1 MPTMTDLTRFVLA
14 HEEKFD
20 SALLELET
28 GQKTSHWMWYIF
40 PQMIGLG
47 TSEMSIKYA
56 IKDENEAIG
65 YLQNSLLFDHL
76 AAVTKAIHRHVVV
89 MNEQVLYI
97 LGSDID
103 VIKLKSSLRLFSPL
117 AKQLGDQKFS
127 EFIQHADEVLMRIK

>member
-1 MPTMTDLTRFVLA
+1 MTDLTRFILA
-14 HEEKFD
+14 HEEKYE

-56 IKDENEAIG
+56 ITDESEAIG

-76 AAVTKAIHRHVVV
+76 VAVTKAIHGHVVV
-89 MNEQVLYI
+89 MNKQVLNV

-103 VIKLKSSLRLFSPL
+103 VIKLKSSLHLFSQL
-117 AKQLGDQKFS
+117 AKQLRDQKFS
-127 EFIQHADEVLMRIK
+127 EFIQHADEVLRRIT

>member
-1 MPTMTDLTRFVLA
+1 MTDLTRFVFA
-14 HEEKFD
+14 HEEKYD

-56 IKDENEAIG
+56 ITDESEAIG

-76 AAVTKAIHRHVVV
+76 AAVTKAIHGHVVV
-89 MNEQVLYI
+89 MNKQVI
-97 LGSDID
+97 NVLGSDID
-103 VIKLKSSLRLFSPL
+103 VIKLKSSLHLFSQL
-117 AKQLGDQKFS
+117 SKQLRDQKFS
-127 EFIQHADEVLMRIK
+127 EFIQHADEVLRRIT

>member
-1 MPTMTDLTRFVLA
+1 MTDLARFVLA
-14 HEEKFD
+14 HEKKFD

-40 PQMIGLG
+40 PQMLGLG

-56 IKDENEAIG
+56 ITDESEAIG

-127 EFIQHADEVLMRIK
+127 EFIQHADEVLKRIT

>member
-1 MPTMTDLTRFVLA
+1 MTDLTRFILA
-14 HEEKFD
+14 HEEKYE

-56 IKDENEAIG
+56 ITDESEAIG

-76 AAVTKAIHRHVVV
+76 AAVTKAIHGHVVV
-89 MNEQVLYI
+89 MNKQVI
-97 LGSDID
+97 NVLGSDID
-103 VIKLKSSLRLFSPL
+103 VIKLKSSLHLFSQL
-117 AKQLGDQKFS
+117 SKQLRDQKFS
-127 EFIQHADEVLMRIK
+127 EFIQHADEVLRRIT

>member
-1 MPTMTDLTRFVLA
+1 MTDLTRFILA
-14 HEEKFD
+14 HEEKYE

-56 IKDENEAIG
+56 ITDESEAIG

-76 AAVTKAIHRHVVV
+76 AAVTKAIHGHVVV
-89 MNEQVLYI
+89 MNKQVLNV

-103 VIKLKSSLRLFSPL
+103 VIKLKSSLHLFSQL
-117 AKQLGDQKFS
+117 AKQLRDQKFS
-127 EFIQHADEVLMRIK
+127 EFIQHADEVLRRIT

>member
-1 MPTMTDLTRFVLA
+1 MPTMTDLTRFVFA
-14 HEEKFD
+14 HEEKYD

-56 IKDENEAIG
+56 ITDESEAIG

-76 AAVTKAIHRHVVV
+76 AAVTKAIHGHVVV
-89 MNEQVLYI
+89 MNKQVLNV

-103 VIKLKSSLRLFSPL
+103 VIKLKSSLHLFSQL
-117 AKQLGDQKFS
+117 AKQLRDQKFS
-127 EFIQHADEVLMRIK
+127 EFIQHADEVLRRIT

>member
-1 MPTMTDLTRFVLA
+1 MTDLTRFVLA

-47 TSEMSIKYA
+47 TSEMSVKYA
-56 IKDENEAIG
+56 ITEESEAID

-76 AAVTKAIHRHVVV
+76 AAVTKAIHGHVVA
-89 MNEQVLYI
+89 MNKQVLYI

-127 EFIQHADEVLMRIK
+127 EFIQQADEVLIRIK

>member
-1 MPTMTDLTRFVLA
+1 MTDLTRFILA
-14 HEEKFD
+14 HEEKYE

-56 IKDENEAIG
+56 ITDESEAIG

-76 AAVTKAIHRHVVV
+76 AAVTKAIHGHVVV
-89 MNEQVLYI
+89 MNKKVLNV

-103 VIKLKSSLRLFSPL
+103 VIKLKSSLHLFSQL
-117 AKQLGDQKFS
+117 AKQLRDQKFS
-127 EFIQHADEVLMRIK
+127 EFIQHADEVLRRIT

>member
-1 MPTMTDLTRFVLA
+1 MTDLTRFILA
-14 HEEKFD
+14 HEEKYE

-56 IKDENEAIG
+56 ITDESEAIG

-76 AAVTKAIHRHVVV
+76 AAVTKAIHGHVVV
-89 MNEQVLYI
+89 MNKQVI
-97 LGSDID
+97 NVLGSDID
-103 VIKLKSSLRLFSPL
+103 VIKLKSSLHLFSQL
-117 AKQLGDQKFS
+117 SKQMRDQKFS
-127 EFIQHADEVLMRIK
+127 VFIQHADEVLRRIT

>member
-1 MPTMTDLTRFVLA
+1 MTDLTRFILA
-14 HEEKFD
+14 HEEKYE

-56 IKDENEAIG
+56 ITDESEAIG

-76 AAVTKAIHRHVVV
+76 AAVTKAIHGHVVV
-89 MNEQVLYI
+89 MNKQVLNV

-103 VIKLKSSLRLFSPL
+103 VIKLKSSLHLFSQL
-117 AKQLGDQKFS
+117 AKQLRDQKFS
-127 EFIQHADEVLMRIK
+127 AFIQHADEVLRRIT

>member
-1 MPTMTDLTRFVLA
+1 MTDLTRFVFA
-14 HEEKFD
+14 HEEKYD

-56 IKDENEAIG
+56 ITDESEAIG

-76 AAVTKAIHRHVVV
+76 AAVTKAIHGHVVV
-89 MNEQVLYI
+89 MNKQVLNV

-103 VIKLKSSLRLFSPL
+103 VIKLKSSLHLFSQL
-117 AKQLGDQKFS
+117 AKQLRDQKFS
-127 EFIQHADEVLMRIK
+127 EFIQHADEVLRRIT

>member
-1 MPTMTDLTRFVLA
+1 MTDLTRFVFA

-56 IKDENEAIG
+56 ITDESEAIG

-89 MNEQVLYI
+89 MNERVLYI

-127 EFIQHADEVLMRIK
+127 EFIQHADEVLRRIT

>member
-1 MPTMTDLTRFVLA
+1 MPTMTDLTRFVFA
-14 HEEKFD
+14 HEEKYD

-56 IKDENEAIG
+56 ITDESEAIG

-76 AAVTKAIHRHVVV
+76 AAVTKAIHGHVVV
-89 MNEQVLYI
+89 MNKQVI
-97 LGSDID
+97 NVLGSDID
-103 VIKLKSSLRLFSPL
+103 VIKLKSSLHLFSQL
-117 AKQLGDQKFS
+117 SKQLRDQKFS
-127 EFIQHADEVLMRIK
+127 EFIQHADEVLRRIT

>member
-1 MPTMTDLTRFVLA
+1 MTDLARFVLA

-20 SALLELET
+20 SALLEIET

-47 TSEMSIKYA
+47 ISEMSIKYA

-117 AKQLGDQKFS
+117 AKQLEDQKFS

>member
-1 MPTMTDLTRFVLA
+1 MTDLTRFVFA
-14 HEEKFD
+14 HEEKYD

-56 IKDENEAIG
+56 ITDESEAIG

-89 MNEQVLYI
+89 MNERVLYI

-127 EFIQHADEVLMRIK
+127 EFIQHADEVLRRIT

>member
-1 MPTMTDLTRFVLA
+1 MTDLTRFILA
-14 HEEKFD
+14 HEEKYE

-56 IKDENEAIG
+56 ITDESEAIG

-76 AAVTKAIHRHVVV
+76 AAVTKAIHGHVVV
-89 MNEQVLYI
+89 MNKQVI
-97 LGSDID
+97 NVLGSDID
-103 VIKLKSSLRLFSPL
+103 VIKLKSSLHLFSQL
-117 AKQLGDQKFS
+117 AKQLRDQKFS
-127 EFIQHADEVLMRIK
+127 EFIQHADEVLRRIT

>member
-1 MPTMTDLTRFVLA
+1 MTDLTRFVLA

-40 PQMIGLG
+40 PQMLGLG

-56 IKDENEAIG
+56 ITDESEAIG

-76 AAVTKAIHRHVVV
+76 AAVTKAIHGHVVV
-89 MNEQVLYI
+89 MNKQVLNV

-103 VIKLKSSLRLFSPL
+103 VIKLKSSLHLFSPL
-117 AKQLGDQKFS
+117 AKQLRDQKFS
-127 EFIQHADEVLMRIK
+127 EFIQHADEVLRRIT

>member
-1 MPTMTDLTRFVLA
+1 MTDLTRFVLA

-40 PQMIGLG
+40 PQMLGLG

-56 IKDENEAIG
+56 ITDESEAIG

-127 EFIQHADEVLMRIK
+127 EFIQHADEVLKRIT